1 LGDPWV
7 KNLKF
12 LYKDFIFY
20 PKPTPLGL
28 QAPSSHRMR
37 DNPFMVQYTLKFQD
51 IRKSRGIMIESGKYG
66 HEWYNCS
73 LREFLV
79 ANPFPKK
86 TTY

>member
-1 LGDPWV
+1 MGEASGR
-7 KNLKF
+7 
-12 LYKDFIFY
+12 FIQGFY
-20 PKPTPLGL
+20 LLPNINPSGPS
-28 QAPSSHRMR
+28 APSSHIMR

>member
-1 LGDPWV
+1 
-7 KNLKF
+7 
-12 LYKDFIFY
+12 
-20 PKPTPLGL
+20 
-28 QAPSSHRMR
+28 MR